1 MSVALLIMINYNTG
15 VDHHVINERLVPV
28 FQALEDGILIKS
40 VHAVTESNPKGNVLV
55 RGGILYFAGDSPAS
69 NALCCV
75 KNQV

>member
-1 MSVALLIMINYNTG
+1 MLLLSGIDRN
-15 VDHHVINERLVPV
+15 VINERLIPV

-40 VHAVTESNPKGNVLV
+40 VHAVTDSNPEGHILV

-75 KNQV
+75 KNQVLF